1 MELFKHQQEALEQTK
16 DLNRVAYYLDMGLG
30 KTFVGAEKMK
40 VMNSPVNLIVCQKS
54 KIQDWIDHFNEHY
67 ATDERSAFQKD
78 LIFDLTNKKAFQ
90 AFINEA
96 QQSTEGPWIQ
106 DELTGEYYRQENLYP
121 FNVVGV
127 INYELAWRRK
137 QLLQLQ
143 DFTLMLDESSLIQ
156 NQGAKQSKFI
166 LQLHPDNVILLSG
179 TPTAGKYENLW
190 SQIHLLGWNISEDV
204 YNRQYVNW
212 TKIDMGGF
220 THKIVDKEN
229 PYKNVDRLKS
239 KLREHGAVFMKTE
252 ECFDLPEQT
261 FIKQTVPTS
270 KEYWKFM
277 KDCIITVGKSSE
289 DGYVE
294 DVFEL
299 VGDTTLTKRLYARQL
314 CGQYSEFKL
323 QAFKELVQSTQ
334 DRLIVFYN
342 FNAELELLKRIAA
355 SLDRPIS
362 EVNGQTKDLTAYEQE
377 DNSITFIQYQA
388 GAMGLNLQK
397 ANKIIY
403 FTLTDKSEL
412 FEQSKKRIHRIGQEQ
427 PCFYYILMCKGSVEE
442 VILQTLE
449 MRKDFTDEL
458 FNEYERMENN
468 G

>member
-96 QQSTEGPWIQ
+96 QQATEDHWIQ

-220 THKIVDKEN
+220 IHKIVDKEN

-342 FNAELELLKRIAA
+342 FNAELELLKRIIA

>member
-30 KTFVGAEKMK
+30 KTFVGAEKAMSLDK
-40 VMNSPVNLIVCQKS
+40 DILIVCQKS
-54 KIQDWIDHFNEHY
+54 KIADWKEHFFKYYIDKMKC
-67 ATDERSAFQKD
+67 DESGAWCY
-78 LIFDLTNKKAFQ
+78 DLTLN
-90 AFINEA
+90 
-96 QQSTEGPWIQ
+96 
-106 DELTGEYYRQENLYP
+106 TGMDMFLHSRYKIRI
-121 FNVVGV
+121 GV
-127 INYELAWRRK
+127 INYELAWRR
-137 QLLQLQ
+137 QTELLNLH

-166 LQLHPDNVILLSG
+166 LKLNPDNVILLSG

-190 SQIHLLGWNISEDV
+190 SQIHLLGWKISEDV

-220 THKIVDKEN
+220 VHKIVDKEN

-261 FIKQTVPTS
+261 FIKQFVPAS

-277 KDCIITVGKSSE
+277 KDCIITIDDK
-289 DGYVE
+289 
-294 DVFEL
+294 EL

-314 CGQYSEFKL
+314 CGQYSEYKL
-323 QAFKELVQSTQ
+323 QAFRELVESTQ

-342 FNAELELLKRIAA
+342 FTAEYLAMIQIAEELG
-355 SLDRPIS
+355 RPQSI
-362 EVNGQTKDLTAYEQE
+362 VNGQQKQLLNYEQC

-403 FTLTDKSEL
+403 FTLADKSEL
-412 FEQSKKRIHRIGQEQ
+412 YEQSKKRIHRIGQEQ
-427 PCFYYILMCKGSVEE
+427 PCFYYMLMCKGSVEE
-442 VILQTLE
+442 AVLQTLE

-458 FNEYERMENN
+458 FNEYERMEK
-468 G
+468 